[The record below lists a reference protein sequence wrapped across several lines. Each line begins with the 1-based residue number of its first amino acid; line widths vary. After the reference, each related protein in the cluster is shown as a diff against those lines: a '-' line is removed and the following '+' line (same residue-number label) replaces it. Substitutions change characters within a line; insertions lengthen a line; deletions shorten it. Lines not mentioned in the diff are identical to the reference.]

1 MNNIELQDKVL
12 EILKE
17 ENYFELIMKAKEFEP
32 EYKSS
37 DFYKA
42 TKKPLMEV
50 LKESKVFYALQLKDL
65 SKYIQEV
72 IDGLSLEK
80 VNSLLDQIGM
90 TFGQENND
98 IIESLEAFKDLKN

>member
-50 LKESKVFYALQLKDL
+50 LKESKIFYALQLKDL
-65 SKYIQEV
+65 GRYVQEM

-80 VNSLLDQIGM
+80 VNSLLDQIGDV
-90 TFGQENND
+90 FGQENSD
-98 IIESLEAFKDLKN
+98 ILKSLEEFKDLKS